1 MVTEQ
6 RSNKLRVK
14 LIKSVQEGFSLP
26 DTEQA
31 LHYIT
36 PARRK
41 VEGEKACS
49 K

>member
-6 RSNKLRVK
+6 ISNKLRVK

-36 PARRK
+36 FSKNKSGGRK
-41 VEGEKACS
+41 GLF
-49 K
+49 